1 MNEPAVVI
9 RTYVIAMD
17 PFRGS
22 SDQIEK
28 IQRRLTWPL
37 RKDAFFFRAAL
48 PRCTLA
54 LQGMP
59 LEHSGQAAISQGYVY
74 FHYRYCY

>member
-28 IQRRLTWPL
+28 KQRLLTWPL
-37 RKDAFFFRAAL
+37 RKDAFFFRAAF

-59 LEHSGQAAISQGYVY
+59 LEHNGQGYV
-74 FHYRYCY
+74 